1 MKRRSCWC
9 FVVIKAS
16 QNGIA
21 VSRRARDQCSRART
35 NASLLGFQ
43 PEEPPH
49 HSPLQKDLS
58 VPPSGHNGCTYIPN
72 RSGAP
77 CVIKGEGA
85 FVDRLMAPPRRLLPD
100 PMVPSS
106 ANLK

>member
-1 MKRRSCWC
+1 MCIAMRRLHPSL
-9 FVVIKAS
+9 VIAALMIFILSTNQCESSRVPTGRTTAS
-16 QNGIA
+16 Q
-21 VSRRARDQCSRART
+21 S
-35 NASLLGFQ
+35 
-43 PEEPPH
+43 
-49 HSPLQKDLS
+49 LQKDLS